1 MNVINYSLF
10 SHRQLQPNLDSID
23 DMPEEEGALVE
34 SSSLSSSH
42 SDWKNLGNFLRISLD
57 NNQSTVIPL
66 HNEMTILEVVEN
78 TCSKRQ
84 LNPEAYY
91 LKLGLED
98 DSGVT
103 GKGKNWFSENVIN
116 IIFCSQL
123 RNFPK
128 SKVVKVKLR
137 QRIRKAVKCASLL
150 VIDLND

>member
-23 DMPEEEGALVE
+23 DMPEEEGALLE

-103 GKGKNWFSENVIN
+103 GKEKKLVFRKCYQYHLLLSIKKFSKI
-116 IIFCSQL
+116 
-123 RNFPK
+123 
-128 SKVVKVKLR
+128 
-137 QRIRKAVKCASLL
+137 
-150 VIDLND
+150 

>member
-10 SHRQLQPNLDSID
+10 PHRQLQPNLDSID

-103 GKGKNWFSENVIN
+103 GKEKKLVFRKCYQYHILLSIKKFSKI
-116 IIFCSQL
+116 
-123 RNFPK
+123 
-128 SKVVKVKLR
+128 
-137 QRIRKAVKCASLL
+137 
-150 VIDLND
+150 

>member
-66 HNEMTILEVVEN
+66 HNEMSILEVVEN

-103 GKGKNWFSENVIN
+103 GKEKKLVFRKCYQYHLLLSIKKFSKI
-116 IIFCSQL
+116 
-123 RNFPK
+123 
-128 SKVVKVKLR
+128 
-137 QRIRKAVKCASLL
+137 
-150 VIDLND
+150 

>member
-1 MNVINYSLF
+1 MNVINDSLF

-103 GKGKNWFSENVIN
+103 GKEKKLLFRKCYQYHLLLSIKKFSKI
-116 IIFCSQL
+116 
-123 RNFPK
+123 
-128 SKVVKVKLR
+128 
-137 QRIRKAVKCASLL
+137 
-150 VIDLND
+150 

>member
-1 MNVINYSLF
+1 
-10 SHRQLQPNLDSID
+10 
-23 DMPEEEGALVE
+23 
-34 SSSLSSSH
+34 
-42 SDWKNLGNFLRISLD
+42 
-57 NNQSTVIPL
+57 
-66 HNEMTILEVVEN
+66 MTILEVVEN

-103 GKGKNWFSENVIN
+103 GKEKKLFSENVIS

>member
-103 GKGKNWFSENVIN
+103 GKDKKLVFRKCYQYHLLLSIKKFSKI
-116 IIFCSQL
+116 
-123 RNFPK
+123 
-128 SKVVKVKLR
+128 
-137 QRIRKAVKCASLL
+137 
-150 VIDLND
+150 

>member
-91 LKLGLED
+91 LKLGLEE

-103 GKGKNWFSENVIN
+103 GKEKKLVFRKCYQYHLLLSIKKFSKI
-116 IIFCSQL
+116 
-123 RNFPK
+123 
-128 SKVVKVKLR
+128 
-137 QRIRKAVKCASLL
+137 
-150 VIDLND
+150 

>member
-103 GKGKNWFSENVIN
+103 GKEKKLVFRKCYQYHLLLSIKKFSKI
-116 IIFCSQL
+116 
-123 RNFPK
+123 
-128 SKVVKVKLR
+128 
-137 QRIRKAVKCASLL
+137 
-150 VIDLND
+150 

>member
-1 MNVINYSLF
+1 
-10 SHRQLQPNLDSID
+10 
-23 DMPEEEGALVE
+23 MPEEEGALVE

-103 GKGKNWFSENVIN
+103 GKEKKLLFRKCYQHHLLLSIKKFSKI
-116 IIFCSQL
+116 
-123 RNFPK
+123 
-128 SKVVKVKLR
+128 
-137 QRIRKAVKCASLL
+137 
-150 VIDLND
+150 

>member
-103 GKGKNWFSENVIN
+103 GKEKKLVFRKCYQYHILLSIKKFSKI
-116 IIFCSQL
+116 
-123 RNFPK
+123 
-128 SKVVKVKLR
+128 
-137 QRIRKAVKCASLL
+137 
-150 VIDLND
+150 

>member
-91 LKLGLED
+91 LKLGLEG

-103 GKGKNWFSENVIN
+103 GKEKKLVFKKCYQYHLLLSIKKFSKI
-116 IIFCSQL
+116 
-123 RNFPK
+123 
-128 SKVVKVKLR
+128 
-137 QRIRKAVKCASLL
+137 
-150 VIDLND
+150 

>member
-1 MNVINYSLF
+1 
-10 SHRQLQPNLDSID
+10 
-23 DMPEEEGALVE
+23 MPEEEGALVE

-103 GKGKNWFSENVIN
+103 GKEKKLVFGKCYQYHLLLSIKKFSKI
-116 IIFCSQL
+116 
-123 RNFPK
+123 
-128 SKVVKVKLR
+128 
-137 QRIRKAVKCASLL
+137 
-150 VIDLND
+150 